1 MTSVPVESAPVFR
14 RPSRLAFLKDKGMWP
29 VIVGIAVLITF
40 TIAGAVIPLP
50 FNPTTPDANN
60 PLTGPTGSHW
70 FGTDVSGFD
79 VFSRVIRAASSDIPL
94 ALIGTLASL
103 AAGVPLG
110 LLASG
115 KGKLG
120 ERIMRVTDIFQ
131 AFPLLVLS
139 VVLVSLAGRSNQW
152 NVVWAIMITNVP
164 RFMRLVRSE
173 GLALREARF
182 VEAAYAIGATRSR
195 IAFRHILPNTV
206 SVILVQVSLSAA
218 YALVVIAALAF
229 IGIGAPPPEP
239 SWGAMIKSGFSEL
252 ANGKWWVSI
261 FPGLAIFFCVAW
273 LNIIADALEAKV
285 EKS

>member
-1 MTSVPVESAPVFR
+1 MTSVQLEAGSALR
-14 RPSRLAFLKDKGMWP
+14 RRSRLRWLFDRSMLPVVIGIGVLVAFT
-29 VIVGIAVLITF
+29 V
-40 TIAGAVIPLP
+40 AGAVIPLP
-50 FNPTTPDANN
+50 FDPTAPDVNS
-60 PLTGPTGSHW
+60 PLVGPSADHW
-70 FGTDVSGFD
+70 FGTDLSGFD
-79 VFSRVIRAASSDIPL
+79 VFSRVIRAASRDIPL
-94 ALIGTLASL
+94 ALVGTLASL

-120 ERIMRVTDIFQ
+120 ERIMRVTDVFQ

-139 VVLVSLAGRSNQW
+139 VVLVSLAGRTNQW

-164 RFMRLVRSE
+164 RFMRLVRAE

-182 VEAAYAIGATRSR
+182 IEAAYAIGATRKR
-195 IAFRHILPNTV
+195 IAFRHILPNV
-206 SVILVQVSLSAA
+206 AGVILVQVSLSAA

-229 IGIGAPPPEP
+229 IGIGAPPPDP

-273 LNIIADALEAKV
+273 LNVIADTLESKIEKV
-285 EKS
+285 

>member
-1 MTSVPVESAPVFR
+1 MTSVQLEAGVAVR
-14 RPSRLAFLKDKGMWP
+14 RPRVRALLDRSMLPVVIGIGVLVAFTVAGF
-29 VIVGIAVLITF
+29 VIS
-40 TIAGAVIPLP
+40 LP
-50 FNPTTPDANN
+50 FDPTAPDANL
-60 PLTGPTGSHW
+60 PLAPPSGTHW
-70 FGTDVSGFD
+70 FGTDISGFD
-79 VFSRVIRAASSDIPL
+79 VFSRVIRAASRDIPL

-120 ERIMRVTDIFQ
+120 ERIMRVTDVFQ

-164 RFMRLVRSE
+164 RFMRLVRAE

-182 VEAAYAIGATRSR
+182 IEAAYAIGATRKR
-195 IAFRHILPNTV
+195 IAFRHVLPNV
-206 SVILVQVSLSAA
+206 AGVILVQVSLSAA
-218 YALVVIAALAF
+218 YALVVIASLAF

-273 LNIIADALEAKV
+273 LNVIADALESKIEKV
-285 EKS
+285 

>member
-1 MTSVPVESAPVFR
+1 MASVELESGVAFR
-14 RPSRLAFLKDKGMWP
+14 RRRRFAFLLERSMLP
-29 VIVGIAVLITF
+29 VVVGIGVLVAF
-40 TIAGAVIPLP
+40 TIAGAVVHLP
-50 FNPTTPDANN
+50 FDPTAPDANS
-60 PLTGPTGSHW
+60 PLAGPSGTHW
-70 FGTDVSGFD
+70 FGTDLSGFD
-79 VFSRVIRAASSDIPL
+79 VFSRVIRAASRDIPL
-94 ALIGTLASL
+94 AMVGTLASL

-120 ERIMRVTDIFQ
+120 ERIMRVTDVFQ

-164 RFMRLVRSE
+164 RFMRLVRAE

-182 VEAAYAIGATRSR
+182 VEAAYAIGATRGR
-195 IAFRHILPNTV
+195 IAFRHILPNV
-206 SVILVQVSLSAA
+206 AGVILVQVSLSAA

-239 SWGAMIKSGFSEL
+239 SWGAMIKSGFGEL

-273 LNIIADALEAKV
+273 LNVIADSLESKIEKV
-285 EKS
+285 

>member
-1 MTSVPVESAPVFR
+1 MPLEVSVFK
-14 RPSRLAFLKDKGMWP
+14 RPSRLAFLKEKGMWP
-29 VIVGIAVLITF
+29 VFIGIGVLVAF
-40 TIAGAVIPLP
+40 AIAGAVVPLP
-50 FNPTTPDANN
+50 FNPTKADPDTILA
-60 PLTGPTGSHW
+60 GPSGSYW
-70 FGTDVSGFD
+70 FGTDISGFD
-79 VFSRVIRAASSDIPL
+79 VFSRCIRAASRDIPL
-94 ALIGTLASL
+94 AMIGTLASL

-152 NVVWAIMITNVP
+152 NVVWAIMISNVP

-182 VEAAYAIGATRSR
+182 IEAAHAIGATKWRV
-195 IAFRHILPNTV
+195 AFRHVLPNV
-206 SVILVQVSLSAA
+206 VGVILVQVSLSAA

-239 SWGAMIKSGFSEL
+239 SWGAMIKAGFSEL

-261 FPGLAIFFCVAW
+261 FPGLCIFFCVAW
-273 LNIIADALEAKV
+273 LNIIADALEAKIDRA
-285 EKS
+285 

>member
-1 MTSVPVESAPVFR
+1 MTSVPVETTGFK
-14 RPSRLAFLKDKGMWP
+14 RPARFAFLLDTTMIP
-29 VIVGIAVLITF
+29 VWIGVAVLVAF
-40 TIAGAVIPLP
+40 TLAGAFLSLPYNPTAPDVNIPLV
-50 FNPTTPDANN
+50 
-60 PLTGPTGSHW
+60 GPTGDHW
-70 FGTDVSGFD
+70 FGTDLSGFD
-79 VFSRVIRAASSDIPL
+79 VFSRVIRAASRDIPL

-120 ERIMRVTDIFQ
+120 GRIMRVTDIFQ

-182 VEAAYAIGATRSR
+182 VEAAHAIGATRGR
-195 IAFRHILPNTV
+195 IAFRHILPNV
-206 SVILVQVSLSAA
+206 AGVILVQVSLSAA

-239 SWGAMIKSGFSEL
+239 SWGAMIRAGFSEL

-273 LNIIADALEAKV
+273 LNVIADALEAKI
-285 EKS
+285 EKV

>member
-1 MTSVPVESAPVFR
+1 MTSVQLEAGSSLR
-14 RPSRLAFLKDKGMWP
+14 RRSRLRSLFDRSSLAVVIGIGVLVAFT
-29 VIVGIAVLITF
+29 V
-40 TIAGAVIPLP
+40 AGAVIPLP
-50 FNPTTPDANN
+50 FDPTAPDANS
-60 PLTGPTGSHW
+60 PLVGPSADHW
-70 FGTDVSGFD
+70 FGTDLSGFD
-79 VFSRVIRAASSDIPL
+79 VFSRVIKAASRDIPL
-94 ALIGTLASL
+94 ALVGTLASL

-120 ERIMRVTDIFQ
+120 ERIMRVTDVFQ

-139 VVLVSLAGRSNQW
+139 VVLVSLAGRTNQW

-164 RFMRLVRSE
+164 RFMRLVRAE

-182 VEAAYAIGATRSR
+182 IEAAYAIGATRKR
-195 IAFRHILPNTV
+195 IAFRHILPNV
-206 SVILVQVSLSAA
+206 AGVILVQVSLSAA

-273 LNIIADALEAKV
+273 LNVIADTLETKIEKV
-285 EKS
+285 

>member
-1 MTSVPVESAPVFR
+1 MTSVQLEGGVAVR
-14 RPSRLAFLKDKGMWP
+14 RSRLRSLLDLSMLP
-29 VIVGIAVLITF
+29 VVIGVAVLVAF
-40 TIAGAVIPLP
+40 TIAGAVVNLP
-50 FNPTTPDANN
+50 FDPTAPDANQ
-60 PLTGPTGSHW
+60 PLAPPSGAHW
-70 FGTDVSGFD
+70 FGTDLSGFD
-79 VFSRVIRAASSDIPL
+79 VFSRVVRAASRDIPL
-94 ALIGTLASL
+94 ALVGTLASL
-103 AAGVPLG
+103 VAGVPLG

-120 ERIMRVTDIFQ
+120 ERIMRVTDVFQ

-164 RFMRLVRSE
+164 RFMRLVRAE

-182 VEAAYAIGATRSR
+182 VEAAYAIGATRKR
-195 IAFRHILPNTV
+195 IAFRHILPNV
-206 SVILVQVSLSAA
+206 AGVILVQVSLSAA
-218 YALVVIAALAF
+218 YALVVIASLAF

-273 LNIIADALEAKV
+273 LNVIADSLESKIEKV
-285 EKS
+285 